1 MSGKL
6 LVVGDSFADRYLENY
21 RWNPFHRDVIWSEE
35 VNNTKISNYWFDSLS
50 KKLNLKLLNLSHCG
64 CGNKQIF
71 DNTFDA
77 ITNKKDV
84 SLAVVMWT
92 EFNRLDIE
100 ADKVEGARYINYHPQ
115 WGEYESETSS
125 IVPPGSRNFMY
136 KEWIKIH
143 THYDLHN
150 EMRGVDNFLR
160 YSHSLNLLAKER
172 NIRLIQ
178 CFGCIPSW
186 SNETIKYF
194 IDCEL
199 THKLDENNYVGY
211 PFFEKIG
218 GFSLQERFRSNDVLS
233 KDDNHPN
240 QNGNNL
246 IFNILLEKY
255 EEVISGG

>member
-1 MSGKL
+1 
-6 LVVGDSFADRYLENY
+6 
-21 RWNPFHRDVIWSEE
+21 
-35 VNNTKISNYWFDSLS
+35 
-50 KKLNLKLLNLSHCG
+50 
-64 CGNKQIF
+64 
-71 DNTFDA
+71 
-77 ITNKKDV
+77 
-84 SLAVVMWT
+84 
-92 EFNRLDIE
+92 
-100 ADKVEGARYINYHPQ
+100 
-115 WGEYESETSS
+115 
-125 IVPPGSRNFMY
+125 MY

-186 SNETIKYF
+186 SNETIKYL

-211 PFFEKIG
+211 PFFEKPKEEVEEVAET
-218 GFSLQERFRSNDVLS
+218 QEPEVEVESEEIAEESVTEEPEVESSDDVLS

-246 IFNILLEKY
+246 IFNILMEKY
-255 EEVISGG
+255 EEVIGGG